1 MVDERQR
8 ARDTVALAKTR
19 TRAGKRFQYSV
30 LWVAG
35 CILLALAV
43 AGSYGPWELYI
54 LGILMTTASAWH
66 HGRLSE

>member
-1 MVDERQR
+1 
-8 ARDTVALAKTR
+8 
-19 TRAGKRFQYSV
+19 V